1 MGNWPIRLQWPLHDL
16 LVECQTLEPAQLAR
30 DYFALEEQLSQS
42 IGATVDLVMAS
53 ALRNPIVRAEVE
65 SSKQLMYAA

>member
-1 MGNWPIRLQWPLHDL
+1 MHDL